1 MGSIYYHQLG
11 GIENRR
17 LDLSWADRGQFWDHS
32 RLARDV
38 FSIAKGGQLQ
48 LALGITNTGASYL
61 LIPGRQAK
69 EIARNC
75 RLPPPRPDK
84 SLNAGDFE
92 SISPIEF
99 ENPAEL
105 IKKLGSLAS
114 TKNKSRRNGVA
125 PVDTSKANKGYDAI
139 AMDPDRRNDG
149 LYRPL
154 FEHGRVLYRLKKNI
168 LDENL
173 VEVGRSQWLETFRM
187 CSFIYNRWQPNS
199 PTILDIGLAE
209 GTPGR
214 LDPPPAARQIVIRR
228 NAMLDEGKRD
238 KFIYG
243 TPEVTD
249 DDGATRTVQ
258 EFFRKRDSGPMLLL
272 VCGRKDTSEVL
283 KQCYDVDSTAW
294 GNGLKDLLQP
304 SSETRSLHP
313 VYVIDVK
320 EMALKHLKVDEQQLR
335 TVYLICTKLGLV
347 AGGQIKTVSAGN
359 DSRRIFD
366 AWTALVEG
374 PAIDEKRQPREPL
387 LYVAPPPANN
397 DGDDPDSDFD
407 PNDIVQQAPAPT
419 ASTHTGQSGDGY
431 LYDEDSDYGDDS
443 E

>member
-17 LDLSWADRGQFWDHS
+17 LDLSWADRGQFWDNS

-38 FSIAKGGQLQ
+38 FSIAKGGPLQ

-75 RLPPPRPDK
+75 RLPSPRPDK
-84 SLNAGDFE
+84 SLNASDFE
-92 SISPIEF
+92 SVSPIEF
-99 ENPAEL
+99 KTPDEL

-114 TKNKSRRNGVA
+114 SKSKNRKNGTA
-125 PVDTSKANKGYDAI
+125 PVDTSKSNKGYDAI

-173 VEVGRSQWLETFRM
+173 IEVGRLQWLETFRM
-187 CSFIYNRWQPNS
+187 CSFIYNRWQPSS

-209 GTPGR
+209 GAPGR
-214 LDPPPAARQIVIRR
+214 LDPPPAVRQIVIKR
-228 NAMLDEGKRD
+228 NEKLDEGKRD
-238 KFIYG
+238 TFIYG

-272 VCGRKDTSEVL
+272 VCGRKGTLEVL
-283 KQCYDVDSTAW
+283 KQCYDVDGTAW

-304 SSETRSLHP
+304 SSRAPSRHP
-313 VYVIDVK
+313 VYVVDVK

-335 TVYLICTKLGLV
+335 TVHLICTKLGL
-347 AGGQIKTVSAGN
+347 ATGGQIKTVSAGN

-366 AWTALVEG
+366 AWTVLVEG
-374 PAIDEKRQPREPL
+374 PAIDEKRQPREQPL
-387 LYVAPPPANN
+387 SVASPPANN

-407 PNDIVQQAPAPT
+407 PNDIVQQAPAAT
-419 ASTHTGQSGDGY
+419 ASTHTGQSGGSY
-431 LYDEDSDYGDDS
+431 IYDDDSDYGDDS

>member
-1 MGSIYYHQLG
+1 MGPIYYHQLG
-11 GIENRR
+11 GFENRR
-17 LDLSWADRGQFWDHS
+17 LDFSWADSKQFWDHS

-38 FSIAKGGQLQ
+38 FSIVKGGPIQ

-61 LIPGRQAK
+61 LIPERQAK
-69 EIARNC
+69 DIARNC
-75 RLPPPRPDK
+75 RLRYPHPDK
-84 SLNAGDFE
+84 SLIASDFE

-99 ENPAEL
+99 KNPDEL
-105 IKKLGSLAS
+105 SKKLGSLAS
-114 TKNKSRRNGVA
+114 TKNKNRKNGMA

-139 AMDPDRRNDG
+139 AIDPDGRNDG

-154 FEHGRVLYRLKKNI
+154 FEHGRVLYRLKKSI

-173 VEVGRSQWLETFRM
+173 IEVERSPWLETFRM
-187 CSFIYNRWQPNS
+187 CSFIYNRWQSGS

-209 GTPGR
+209 GAPGQ
-214 LDPPPAARQIVIRR
+214 LDPPPAVRQIVIRR
-228 NAMLDEGKRD
+228 NARLHEGKRD
-238 KFIYG
+238 TFMYG
-243 TPEVTD
+243 IPEDTD

-258 EFFRKRDSGPMLLL
+258 DFFRKRDSGPMLLL
-272 VCGRKDTSEVL
+272 VCGRKDTLEVL
-283 KQCYDVDSTAW
+283 NQCYDVDSTAW

-304 SSETRSLHP
+304 SSRTRSQHP
-313 VYVIDVK
+313 VYVVDVK
-320 EMALKHLKVDEQQLR
+320 EMALKHLKVDEQQLK
-335 TVYLICTKLGLV
+335 TVHLICTKLGLIT
-347 AGGQIKTVSAGN
+347 GGQIRTVSAGN

-366 AWTALVEG
+366 AWKVLVEG
-374 PAIDEKRQPREPL
+374 PAIDEERQPPEQP
-387 LYVAPPPANN
+387 LYVAPPPADN